1 MSLAASD
8 PSLLLRLPSTFRGCG
23 VLRGEIN
30 GWLATGHVDQ
40 ICNRYIVSLREAEQL
55 FQCRVPG
62 AFFEFPEVSILASA
76 FGCCLQR
83 QALPMPGNLEIASH
97 QLGKAGEIHA
107 SWVVDRACPDDYPVV
122 YLFTLTPRRD
132 AGFHARL
139 RTMGVE
145 LPEAN
150 TRAGH
155 SIRPPWASARIE
167 A

>member
-1 MSLAASD
+1 MSLAASGLG
-8 PSLLLRLPSTFRGCG
+8 LLLRLSSTLRGCG

-40 ICNRYIVSLREAEQL
+40 ICNRYVVPFREAEQL

-76 FGCCLQR
+76 LGCRLQR
-83 QALPMPGNLEIASH
+83 QALPMPSNLEIAGNE
-97 QLGKAGEIHA
+97 LGKAGEIHA
-107 SWVVDRACPDDYPVV
+107 SWVVDRASSDDYPVV
-122 YLFTLTPRRD
+122 YLFKLTPRRD

-150 TRAGH
+150 TRARH
-155 SIRPPWASARIE
+155 SVRPPWASARIE